1 MTHTRQY
8 LTETCAIAARLD
20 ADKVEEM
27 VRELVALR
35 ERHGRLFVIG
45 LGGSAAN
52 ASHAVNDFRKLCGI
66 EAYAPTDNVAEL
78 TARANDEGWDG
89 IFAAWLRASNI
100 CADDGLFVLSVG
112 GGKWEQDE
120 RGLIFNKVSFPIV
133 SALRQAKASAAEIYG
148 IVGRDGGE
156 TAQYADHCL
165 IIPTVKTERVT
176 PHTEGWQSVIL
187 HAIVSHPDLQRNAT
201 KW

>member
-35 ERHGRLFVIG
+35 ERRGRLFVIG

-52 ASHAVNDFRKLCGI
+52 ASHACNDFRKLCGI

-78 TARANDEGWDG
+78 TARANDEGWAT
-89 IFAAWLRASNI
+89 IFGEWLRVSRMDK
-100 CADDGLFVLSVG
+100 DDALMILSVG
-112 GGKWEQDE
+112 GGSME
-120 RGLIFNKVSFPIV
+120 V
-133 SALRQAKASAAEIYG
+133 SAPIWAVASVSEAGVRTLG
-148 IVGRDGGE
+148 IVGRDGGA
-156 TAQYADHCL
+156 TAKHATCCI

-187 HAIVSHPDLQRNAT
+187 HAIVSHPDLQRTAT

>member
-1 MTHTRQY
+1 MTYTEQY
-8 LTETCAIAARLD
+8 LSETAEIASKIDAEAIEA
-20 ADKVEEM
+20 M
-27 VRELVALR
+27 VKELISLR
-35 ERHGRLFVIG
+35 EHNGRLFVLG

-78 TARANDEGWDG
+78 TARMNDEGTKH
-89 IFAAWLRASNI
+89 IFDSYITSMKENDAVM
-100 CADDGLFVLSVG
+100 VLSVG
-112 GGKWEQDE
+112 GGVFD
-120 RGLIFNKVSFPIV
+120 VSYAISWAVRMCDNLGFKI
-133 SALRQAKASAAEIYG
+133 LG

-156 TAQYADHCL
+156 TKQRGDCVL
-165 IIPTVKTERVT
+165 IIPTVESSRVT

-187 HAIVSHPDLQRNAT
+187 HCLVSHPDLQREHT